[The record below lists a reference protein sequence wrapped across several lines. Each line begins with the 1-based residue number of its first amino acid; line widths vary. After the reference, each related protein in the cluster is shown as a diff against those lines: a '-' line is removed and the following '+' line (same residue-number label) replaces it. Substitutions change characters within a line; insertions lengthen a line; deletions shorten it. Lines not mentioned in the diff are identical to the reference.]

1 MASTR
6 RRVNDR
12 HPTPR
17 PTAAHL
23 GGGRRGAP
31 PPSTPGSTA
40 GPLGD
45 DTVTAYLAKLHHSR
59 TRRSSPGALGPQF
72 RHPSHAAGAPA
83 SSSTG
88 EPARPSALARSP
100 RATVGRAARRIREGA
115 VPGAVRTVGAARGL
129 APGSLGQTRRGRV
142 LAPASDQRAAARGG
156 LHGRDRRGLRRRLEA
171 PPRRLP
177 ETVRV
182 LAGDWRTAGRARP
195 RRDCGPRSRASPA
208 RWL

>member
-17 PTAAHL
+17 PTAAQL
-23 GGGRRGAP
+23 VGR
-31 PPSTPGSTA
+31 
-40 GPLGD
+40 
-45 DTVTAYLAKLHHSR
+45 
-59 TRRSSPGALGPQF
+59 SPGRSAALDAWFDGRAARGRHPHRVPREAPQLHNTAVVAGRTWPRP
-72 RHPSHAAGAPA
+72 RHPSHAAAAPA

-88 EPARPSALARSP
+88 QPGRPSALARSP
-100 RATVGRAARRIREGA
+100 RATVGRAARRTREGA
-115 VPGAVRTVGAARGL
+115 VPRAVPTVGAARGL
-129 APGSLGQTRRGRV
+129 APRSLGQTRRGRV
-142 LAPASDQRAAARGG
+142 RAPASDQRAAAGGG

-182 LAGDWRTAGRARP
+182 LAGDWPTAGRPRP
-195 RRDCGPRSRASPA
+195 WRDCEPRSRASPA